1 MCVGSS
7 SSPPGEGAAQPRARK
22 EACGDSPAAT
32 VLPALGDLA
41 TRQGA
46 GDLTEPIQAGLWEE
60 GCWWLAL

>member
-7 SSPPGEGAAQPRARK
+7 SSLPGERLPSQGPGRRPM
-22 EACGDSPAAT
+22 ETAT
-32 VLPALGDLA
+32 VLPAPGDLA